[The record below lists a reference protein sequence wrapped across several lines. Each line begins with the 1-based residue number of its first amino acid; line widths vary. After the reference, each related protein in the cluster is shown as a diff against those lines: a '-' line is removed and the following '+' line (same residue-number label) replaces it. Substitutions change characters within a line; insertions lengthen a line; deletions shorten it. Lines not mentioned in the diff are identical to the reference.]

1 MRFQRLLAGFLAVLM
16 FAGSFALPAFAA
28 ETDGLLTTA
37 PAEGETATEE
47 AKGFK
52 GEIFEEFQDYTTL
65 TFETVEA
72 KLDTMQKMVWNDRYE
87 IYVEPWTGEVYC
99 YDTVTG
105 QVLST
110 NPYDLYSTGTT
121 EGKRKELL
129 SQIIIKYT
137 DTTGTSKQY
146 TSYADAAE
154 MEQIAVKKIKGGVR
168 VEYTIGRSQSSFLVP
183 RMISVER
190 FDELIASKLPTGAEW
205 VASGR
210 VGYRYDSLLGFKARQ
225 VIFKYIPYD
234 PTDENNPE
242 RVLADMYSKYP
253 VTKKKNLP
261 VYVLTSDIV
270 NRELLQLEGY
280 IKEFCPEYT
289 FEELEK
295 DHTETEYSGNS
306 VVPALFKLALEYKVT
321 DTGMEVFSSTRLKSA
336 LTSTRPSF

>member
-37 PAEGETATEE
+37 PAEGETAPEE
-47 AKGFK
+47 AKGFN

-154 MEQIAVKKIKGGVR
+154 MEQIAV
-168 VEYTIGRSQSSFLVP
+168 
-183 RMISVER
+183 
-190 FDELIASKLPTGAEW
+190 
-205 VASGR
+205 
-210 VGYRYDSLLGFKARQ
+210 
-225 VIFKYIPYD
+225 
-234 PTDENNPE
+234 
-242 RVLADMYSKYP
+242 
-253 VTKKKNLP
+253 
-261 VYVLTSDIV
+261 
-270 NRELLQLEGY
+270 
-280 IKEFCPEYT
+280 
-289 FEELEK
+289 
-295 DHTETEYSGNS
+295 
-306 VVPALFKLALEYKVT
+306 
-321 DTGMEVFSSTRLKSA
+321 
-336 LTSTRPSF
+336 